1 MPRRRLHI
9 PQKSLAVPDLS
20 EQTRRRGFDVQKP
33 SAVKECA
40 SLASASRRSLLN
52 AALFLPAASV
62 VGCSSPRESNHSEA
76 QEPPPAFAFF
86 NPEERAFVEAA
97 TERLIP
103 DEEDG
108 LGARG
113 AGVAVFID
121 RQLAG
126 PFGRAERWYMQGPWA
141 AGIPEQ
147 GYQLKVTPG
156 ELYQTATRD
165 VNAWCRT
172 NHGKD
177 FAALPGAVQDDVL
190 HGLESG
196 DIELTDV
203 PAKVFFTML
212 WNNTVEGFLADP
224 MYGGNRNFA
233 GWKLIGFP
241 GPRYNYVSDIEQ
253 YGKPYTLPTVGILG
267 RNGTLLR
274 KG

>member
-1 MPRRRLHI
+1 MDPFSRRRFL
-9 PQKSLAVPDLS
+9 
-20 EQTRRRGFDVQKP
+20 QTT
-33 SAVKECA
+33 
-40 SLASASRRSLLN
+40 
-52 AALFLPAASV
+52 ALVVPAASV
-62 VGCSSPRESNHSEA
+62 LGCKDRGMESRNEVAVPVFFSE
-76 QEPPPAFAFF
+76 
-86 NPEERAFVEAA
+86 PERRFVEAA
-97 TERLIP
+97 TARLIP

-113 AGVAVFID
+113 AAVAVFID

-126 PFGRAERWYMQGPWA
+126 PYGRAEHWYMQGPWA
-141 AGIPEQ
+141 TGIPEQ
-147 GYQLKVTPG
+147 GYQLKLTPSQ
-156 ELYQTATRD
+156 LYQTATRD
-165 VNAWCRT
+165 VNAWCQKNR
-172 NHGKD
+172 GKD
-177 FAALPGAVQDDVL
+177 FAVLSAAEQDDVL

-196 DIELTDV
+196 EIELADV

-233 GWKLIGFP
+233 GWKLVGFP

-267 RNGTLLR
+267 RNGTLLQ

>member
-1 MPRRRLHI
+1 MPRRRLYMH
-9 PQKSLAVPDLS
+9 QKPEALS
-20 EQTRRRGFDVQKP
+20 ELSAQTKP
-33 SAVKECA
+33 PECEAENSSGVKECA
-40 SLASASRRSLLN
+40 SLSRRSLLN
-52 AALFLPAASV
+52 AALLLPAASV
-62 VGCSSPRESNHSEA
+62 VGCSSPRESNLSEA
-76 QEPPPAFAFF
+76 QESRPAFAFF

-126 PFGRAERWYMQGPWA
+126 PYGRAEHWYMQGPWA
-141 AGIPEQ
+141 TGTPEQ
-147 GYQLKVTPG
+147 GYQLKLTPG

-165 VNAWCRT
+165 VNAWCQKK
-172 NHGKD
+172 HGKA
-177 FAALPGAVQDDVL
+177 FAGLSEAEQDDVL

-196 DIELTDV
+196 DVELPDV
-203 PAKVFFTML
+203 PAKVFFAML
-212 WNNTVEGFLADP
+212 WNNTVEGFLSDP

-233 GWKLIGFP
+233 GWKLVGFP
-241 GPRYNYVSDIEQ
+241 GPRYNYVSEIEQ
-253 YGKPYTLPTVGILG
+253 YGKPYALPTVGILG
-267 RNGTLLR
+267 RNGALLK